1 MSASVRIEDGVFII
15 ERESP
20 NPEKVLAQLNEL
32 GPFRKGP
39 FRIDGIDIDSHWL
52 SDLKWQFMMP
62 IFQQAEFQILLSKPD
77 LSFVDIGSNNGY
89 YLFRLIHWL
98 LDNSEFNI
106 EPSLIKNFSDRG
118 PLFLAID
125 PVAQF
130 EAQFKFLHAI
140 LNNYPIQFERIG
152 WQRVESLAQFDI
164 ILCMGVLYHQTD
176 PISML
181 RSLHQSLN
189 QGGRLILETMIIPS
203 VENNLPVSLMPPNKY
218 VGSSGVWFVPTQEAL
233 LQLLQRAGFQYIQ
246 IESIRPALD
255 EQKRF
260 GDFPAFREVLN
271 SSNIN
276 ETIEGLPAPLRI
288 FVTARK

>member
-1 MSASVRIEDGVFII
+1 MSASVRIQDGVFII

-20 NPEKVLAQLNEL
+20 NPEEVLAQLNEL

-39 FRIDGIDIDSHWL
+39 FRIDGIDVDSHWL
-52 SDLKWQFMMP
+52 SDLKWQFMLP
-62 IFQQAEFQILLSKPD
+62 IFQQTEFQILLSKPN

-98 LDNSEFNI
+98 MGNSELNL
-106 EPSLIKNFSDRG
+106 EPSFINNLSGKG
-118 PLFLAID
+118 QLFLAID

-130 EAQFKFLHAI
+130 EAQFRFLHRI
-140 LNNYPIQFERIG
+140 LNDYPIQFERIG
-152 WQRVESLAQFDI
+152 WQRVVSLARFDI

-181 RSLHQSLN
+181 RSFHRSLN
-189 QGGRLILETMIIPS
+189 QGGHLILETMIIPS
-203 VENNLPVSLMPPNKY
+203 VENNLPISLMPPNKY
-218 VGSSGVWFVPTQEAL
+218 VGSSGVWFVPTKEAL
-233 LQLLQRAGFQYIQ
+233 LNLLQRAGFQNIQ
-246 IESIRPALD
+246 IESIRSALD

-271 SSNIN
+271 SNNVN
-276 ETIEGLPAPLRI
+276 ETMEGLPAPLRI